1 MDKNQND
8 MSQSQ
13 DAFAALQDFFK
24 SYPEYLQNDLYISG
38 ESYGGIY
45 VPYLSWQIHQW
56 NTRAKMHSSM
66 QTYNLKGFIV
76 GNGATNWDLDISP
89 AYPEVVYNFNIIT

>member
-45 VPYLSWQIHQW
+45 VPYLSW
-56 NTRAKMHSSM
+56 
-66 QTYNLKGFIV
+66 
-76 GNGATNWDLDISP
+76 
-89 AYPEVVYNFNIIT
+89 